1 SYPSCHLNSV
11 QMSRVLSFKSLCNK
25 ADRNSI
31 YEIDKILIIDFY
43 MAYPG
48 CIRDFKF
55 PKELHNIKK
64 EFNDLKKDYRNPINN
79 LQTFQRISIL
89 QKKALSNILSQG
101 YFEIDHFKKGYL
113 KVTNKKLSDELILIL
128 KNFSFYGDR
137 RLPLLLILSFLEI
150 NTNGENGL
158 KFRSG
163 LMEYRYEDA

>member
-1 SYPSCHLNSV
+1 
-11 QMSRVLSFKSLCNK
+11 M
-25 ADRNSI
+25 D
-31 YEIDKILIIDFY
+31 
-43 MAYPG
+43 
-48 CIRDFKF
+48 
-55 PKELHNIKK
+55 
-64 EFNDLKKDYRNPINN
+64 
-79 LQTFQRISIL
+79 TTISIL